1 MDKQIV
7 YVHTKDY
14 YASNEKK
21 QIAAT
26 CNISKYHRLN
36 GKQKKSDTKE
46 YIVWFLHI
54 KFKNRHN

>member
-21 QIAAT
+21 
-26 CNISKYHRLN
+26 HRLN

-46 YIVWFLHI
+46 YIVWFLYI